1 MGGEVIKYYRSGRHT
16 SDCHRKDDT
25 TMKNKTNIAVL
36 GGDLRQY
43 IAARELAARG
53 FFVKVFGMERAEW
66 EHTLTLSESLDGA
79 MEGAD
84 AVVIP
89 LPATVDGVLLSC
101 PLAASETKVRLSEV
115 IETMTPGS
123 LLVGGRIP
131 ETVVASAEAAGIRVR
146 DYFGSEAFQIQ
157 NAYTT
162 AEAAISIAM
171 NSLSK
176 NLCGARVAV
185 TGFGR
190 ISKHLIRLLLSLGA
204 RVTVAARKSEDL
216 AWAES
221 LGCETLRLCEGVC
234 PMALASGFDVIY
246 NTVPHWLFGREF
258 LEKTDRST
266 FLIDL
271 ASVPGG
277 VDICAA
283 KELRANVLWATSL
296 PGKYAPESAG
306 QLIADCVGE
315 ILREEVGE
323 K

>member
-1 MGGEVIKYYRSGRHT
+1 
-16 SDCHRKDDT
+16 
-25 TMKNKTNIAVL
+25 MKNKMNIAML

-43 IAARELAARG
+43 IAARELSARG
-53 FFVKVFGMERAEW
+53 CSVKMLGMERAEW
-66 EHTLTLSESLDGA
+66 DRSLTLSETI
-79 MEGAD
+79 EGALEGVD
-84 AVVIP
+84 AVVLP
-89 LPATVDGVLLSC
+89 LPATADGVLLSC
-101 PLAASETKVRLSEV
+101 PLARRETKIRLSEV
-115 IETMTPGS
+115 IEAMLPHS

-146 DYFGSEAFQIQ
+146 DYFGSEEFQIK

-190 ISKHLIRLLLSLGA
+190 ISKHLVRLLLSLGA

-216 AWAES
+216 AWAQS
-221 LGCETLRLCEGVC
+221 LGCETLRLCEAHP
-234 PMALASGFDVIY
+234 PMELSCGFDVIY

-258 LEKTDRST
+258 LEAVDRST

-283 KELRANVLWATSL
+283 KALGANVLWATSL

-306 QLIADCVGE
+306 HLIADCVWE
-315 ILREEVGE
+315 ILREEVGGE
-323 K
+323 